1 MNSSISLQPDVKKWV
16 DILLEWKKYIYF
28 LQFYFLDFLKLVA
41 YDYTLIMYD

>member
-16 DILLEWKKYIYF
+16 DILLEWKKKLYF
-28 LQFYFLDFLKLVA
+28 LQFYFLDFLKLVT